1 SQRCRW
7 VQRVASRATSYGGLS
22 TAGHPMPWVEKRRRS
37 DRPDDSG
44 DIPGEK
50 RAALVGC
57 RRSGY
62 ALSPAAH
69 PPILIC
75 ADDLPVGK
83 GMAPVRCA
91 SPHPSTYATTGV
103 GSLVLERGKHPRL
116 VAFRRSLF
124 LRYLSAHR

>member
-1 SQRCRW
+1 
-7 VQRVASRATSYGGLS
+7 
-22 TAGHPMPWVEKRRRS
+22 MPWVEKRRRS

-69 PPILIC
+69 RLILIV

-91 SPHPSTYATTGV
+91 SPHPSTPHSTCTT
-103 GSLVLERGKHPRL
+103 SASCRPPLDESRARSERAPSVDRQPRGIT
-116 VAFRRSLF
+116 
-124 LRYLSAHR
+124 